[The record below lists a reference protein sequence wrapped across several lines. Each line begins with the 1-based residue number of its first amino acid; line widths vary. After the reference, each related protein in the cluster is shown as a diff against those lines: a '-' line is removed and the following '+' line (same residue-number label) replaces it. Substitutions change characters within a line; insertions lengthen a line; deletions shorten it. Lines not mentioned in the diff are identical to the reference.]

1 MGLKILHTADWHL
14 DSPFARF
21 SPEQQEFLM
30 GAQRRIPWQISDK
43 VRSEGCD
50 LVLISGDI
58 FDNPVTRKSVPI
70 VREALKA
77 CGVPVIIAPGNHDYI
92 ASGSPWLEETW
103 PDNVHIFT
111 GELTNIVFPELD
123 CRIYGAAYR
132 AAECPGLL
140 EIGRAH
146 V

>member
-1 MGLKILHTADWHL
+1 MGLKILHTSDWHL

-70 VREALKA
+70 VREALTRASSGKTRRFHTQLNKW
-77 CGVPVIIAPGNHDYI
+77 PVTP
-92 ASGSPWLEETW
+92 
-103 PDNVHIFT
+103 
-111 GELTNIVFPELD
+111 
-123 CRIYGAAYR
+123 
-132 AAECPGLL
+132 
-140 EIGRAH
+140 
-146 V
+146 